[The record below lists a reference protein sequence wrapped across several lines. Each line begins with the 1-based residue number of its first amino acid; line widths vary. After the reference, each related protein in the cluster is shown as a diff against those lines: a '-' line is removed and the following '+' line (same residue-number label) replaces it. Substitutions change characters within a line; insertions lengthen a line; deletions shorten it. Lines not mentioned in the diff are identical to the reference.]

1 MESLVAWA
9 FAGLLSPYP
18 GADSTNM
25 ARSLRRRF
33 AGLGVILGLTLVGT
47 LWVWTANIALIGGA
61 AVLIGVGLWLYSEH
75 GDRPAA

>member
-1 MESLVAWA
+1 MGSLVAWA
-9 FAGLLSPYP
+9 FARLLPAYS

-33 AGLGVILGLTLVGT
+33 AVLGVVLGLTLVGT
-47 LWVWTANIALIGGA
+47 LWEWTANIAVTGGA
-61 AVLIGVGLWLYSEH
+61 AVLIAAGLWFYAEH

>member
-1 MESLVAWA
+1 MGSLVALA
-9 FAGLLSPYP
+9 LARLLPAYP

-33 AGLGVILGLTLVGT
+33 AVLGVLLGLTLVGT
-47 LWVWTANIALIGGA
+47 LWEWTANIAVTGGA
-61 AVLIGVGLWLYSEH
+61 AVLIGTGLWLYSEH